1 MTCRKE
7 QNDYSVISLKDPSC
21 VFGITGKYIDFSNVI
36 KLFCQRDNIDVSK
49 KKCLSKNL
57 NRISL

>member
-7 QNDYSVISLKDPSC
+7 QNNYSLISLKDRSC

-49 KKCLSKNL
+49 KNAKVK
-57 NRISL
+57 I

>member
-7 QNDYSVISLKDPSC
+7 QNNYSLISLKDRSC

-36 KLFCQRDNIDVSK
+36 KSFCQRDNIDVSK
-49 KKCLSKNL
+49 KKCESKN
-57 NRISL
+57 